1 MLRTTLL
8 NPPYLVPGPLKP
20 PKTSVRGPLKS
31 PVFSTEQQISENL
44 TFMAEN
50 LHMTWFQIKG
60 GSLVQGVTKLITNF
74 SA

>member
-20 PKTSVRGPLKS
+20 PKTSVTGPLKS

-50 LHMTWFQIKG
+50 LHIKIRLSKG
-60 GSLVQGVTKLITNF
+60 
-74 SA
+74 AA